1 MQPGVSL
8 KRDLATSLL
17 MILVAFCFDSLRKYL
32 HLIQPALLGP
42 ILGALTKA
50 HMVPTS
56 ARAGH
61 GGFASGHTTPPA
73 PPAPRPPGTHWSVFR
88 SFNFAFSRT
97 SCKQNRAVCSFLKQQ
112 TSSFVVIIDSQA
124 VESGNTE
131 MLCPAARSPS
141 GHFLQ
146 LGRRP
151 RRCQVPPHEGLSC
164 AAPCHAMSTCPSR
177 PLSLHCRPPSVLRFY
192 NAVISEVPSTACA
205 RGRCIFPAS
214 SYPSLCDQVSPTTFF
229 F

>member
-32 HLIQPALLGP
+32 HLIQSALLGP

-112 TSSFVVIIDSQA
+112 TSSFVVIIDSHA
-124 VESGNTE
+124 VESGNRDAVPCGPVPQRPLLATGASA
-131 MLCPAARSPS
+131 PALSGSAPRGPVLRRALSRHEHLSLPPPLPSLQTTVRSP
-141 GHFLQ
+141 FL
-146 LGRRP
+146 
-151 RRCQVPPHEGLSC
+151 
-164 AAPCHAMSTCPSR
+164 
-177 PLSLHCRPPSVLRFY
+177 
-192 NAVISEVPSTACA
+192 
-205 RGRCIFPAS
+205 
-214 SYPSLCDQVSPTTFF
+214 
-229 F
+229 